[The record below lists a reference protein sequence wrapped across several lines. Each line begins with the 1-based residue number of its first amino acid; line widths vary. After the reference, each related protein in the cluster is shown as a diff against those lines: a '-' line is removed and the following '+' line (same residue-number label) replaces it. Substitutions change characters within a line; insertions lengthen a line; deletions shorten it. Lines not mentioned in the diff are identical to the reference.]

1 MIILEIKG
9 NITEMKNS
17 QDGLNSRL
25 KITEE
30 SNNHLEMKL
39 LIHRVGVRLNPY
51 EIFRKFSRVLLVP
64 HLCQ

>member
-9 NITEMKNS
+9 KITEMKNS

-30 SNNHLEMKL
+30 SNNSLEMEL
-39 LIHRVGVRLNPY
+39 LIHRVGVSLNP
-51 EIFRKFSRVLLVP
+51 
-64 HLCQ
+64 

>member
-9 NITEMKNS
+9 KITEMKNS

-30 SNNHLEMKL
+30 SNNYLEMEV
-39 LIHRVGVRLNPY
+39 LIHRVGVSVNP
-51 EIFRKFSRVLLVP
+51 
-64 HLCQ
+64 

>member
-9 NITEMKNS
+9 KITEMKNS

-30 SNNHLEMKL
+30 SNNYLEMEL
-39 LIHRVGVRLNPY
+39 LIHRVDVSLYPQ
-51 EIFRKFSRVLLVP
+51 EIFRKFCRVLLVP
-64 HLCQ
+64 PLCQ